1 MYITSFDKLS
11 ECAEFLMQKD
21 CANISRAL
29 KCGYKVSGYFV
40 TDVKLDHVNIQVT
53 RNHEKLNR
61 YSLSGDYIDSFSTAV
76 EARSKLGLKLGNLS
90 AAIKKQGM
98 CNGYY

>member
-1 MYITSFDKLS
+1 
-11 ECAEFLMQKD
+11 MQKD

-40 TDVKLDHVNIQVT
+40 TDVKLDHINIQIT
-53 RNHEKLNR
+53 KTHGMLNR
-61 YSLSGDYIDSFSTAV
+61 YSLSGEYIDSFSTAA
-76 EARSKLGLKLGNLS
+76 EAKSKLGLKLANLS